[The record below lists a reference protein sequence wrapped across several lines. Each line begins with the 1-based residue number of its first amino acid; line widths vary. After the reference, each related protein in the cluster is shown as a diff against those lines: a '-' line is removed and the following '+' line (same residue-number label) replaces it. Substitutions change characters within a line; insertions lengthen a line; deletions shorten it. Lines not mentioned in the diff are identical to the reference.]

1 MRWLEL
7 CDVLSFSLK
16 KHGLTFQ
23 CPEPT
28 ASGSQIP
35 VSLQP
40 PGVGVPAERVCSE
53 PSPGPW
59 NLHLGAPS
67 VAHGPLSRALL
78 GEILHTPPCPLA
90 PALTR
95 RSPHGHPQHPH
106 GHVHLVSMAQP
117 PRAAWALGPTQM
129 CRHTHA
135 LASTQTEHKV
145 RRACKMNVQA
155 PVQELS
161 RIPRW

>member
-28 ASGSQIP
+28 ARGSQTR

-78 GEILHTPPCPLA
+78 GEILHTP
-90 PALTR
+90 
-95 RSPHGHPQHPH
+95 
-106 GHVHLVSMAQP
+106 HVHSLRPSPAGPHTGTHSTHTGTCTSSLWLSLPGPRGLWDPHRCADTHTHSRP
-117 PRAAWALGPTQM
+117 PRPSTKFAGP
-129 CRHTHA
+129 A
-135 LASTQTEHKV
+135 K
-145 RRACKMNVQA
+145 
-155 PVQELS
+155 
-161 RIPRW
+161 